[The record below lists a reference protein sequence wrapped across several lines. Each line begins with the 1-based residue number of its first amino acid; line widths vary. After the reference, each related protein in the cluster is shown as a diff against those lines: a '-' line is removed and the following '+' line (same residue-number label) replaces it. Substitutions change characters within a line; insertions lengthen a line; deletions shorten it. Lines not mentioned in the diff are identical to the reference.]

1 MACSNLKVASFNCK
15 GFYSSTVEILEL
27 CEDHDIVFLQE
38 TWLSPQRLNEISQIS
53 KDVHTFAISSMDD
66 KEKIHTGRPYGGTA
80 ILWKKSI
87 DASRIV
93 NYDNSIIGIKVN
105 LEESYLTLVNVYLP
119 YSCNT
124 NVDAYLQYLSKLQNF
139 YEEFGCNVSIIGDF
153 NASEQKLFFALC
165 CLHFVLIMDMFSVIN
180 CFCLMTLM
188 HT

>member
-38 TWLSPQRLNEISQIS
+38 TWMPPHRLNEISQIS

-87 DASRIV
+87 DASRVV

-105 LEESYLTLVNVYLP
+105 LGESYLTL
-119 YSCNT
+119 
-124 NVDAYLQYLSKLQNF
+124 
-139 YEEFGCNVSIIGDF
+139 
-153 NASEQKLFFALC
+153 
-165 CLHFVLIMDMFSVIN
+165 
-180 CFCLMTLM
+180 
-188 HT
+188 